1 MPSKRYRV
9 TLVDEEIQVLNDVL
23 SKGKHS
29 AQKRN
34 RAQAL
39 LLANQEWSDVKI
51 AEAVGITRQA
61 VEMLRQ
67 RFVEDG
73 FETVLDGKPRGHR
86 MPVLD
91 GRAEAHLV
99 ALACRKD
106 KPAGYKRWTIRAL
119 RDRLVAE
126 VEDLESV
133 SHETVR
139 KTLKKMNLSLG
150 NKQDTAFRRKVTP
163 NS

>member
-1 MPSKRYRV
+1 MHKRYRV
-9 TLVDEEIQVLNDVL
+9 TLTEEEVQVLNDIL

-39 LLANQEWSDVKI
+39 LLANQGWTDGKI
-51 AEAVGITRQA
+51 VEAVQISIRA
-61 VEMLRQ
+61 VELLRQ

-91 GRAEAHLV
+91 GRAEARLV
-99 ALACRKD
+99 ALVCSA
-106 KPAGYKRWTIRAL
+106 KPAGYKRWTIRLL

-139 KTLKKMNLSLG
+139 KTLKKTNLSLG
-150 NKQDTAFRRKVTP
+150 SK
-163 NS
+163 

>member
-1 MPSKRYRV
+1 MHKRYRV
-9 TLVDEEIQVLNDVL
+9 TLTDEEIQVLNDIL

-39 LLANQEWSDVKI
+39 LLASQGWTDGKI
-51 AEAVGITRQA
+51 VEAVQISTRA

-73 FETVLDGKPRGHR
+73 FETVLAGKPRGHR

-91 GRAEAHLV
+91 GRTEAHLV
-99 ALACRKD
+99 ALVCRKE
-106 KPAGYKRWTIRAL
+106 KPAGYKRWTVRLIRDTL
-119 RDRLVAE
+119 IAE
-126 VEDLESV
+126 VEGLESV

-139 KTLKKMNLSLG
+139 KTLKKMSLSLG
-150 NKQDTAFRRKVTP
+150 NK
-163 NS
+163 